1 MKTSCKN
8 SEKNQSAN
16 GADGDSQEDQTH
28 IIFFQKEAEGVTIY
42 TEVKDLHKISAS
54 LEAKGLKIMSAEI
67 EYVPKEKVELADG
80 DKEKF
85 EKILEALE
93 DNEDVSD
100 YYTNLAD

>member
-1 MKTSCKN
+1 MDNAK
-8 SEKNQSAN
+8 
-16 GADGDSQEDQTH
+16 
-28 IIFFQKEAEGVTIY
+28 KEITDEEI
-42 TEVKDLHKISAS
+42 
-54 LEAKGLKIMSAEI
+54 AKQ
-67 EYVPKEKVELADG
+67 VQDG